1 MEIRKLVKDILKISD
16 RLSPSSGKSGV
27 EIGGNDEWL
36 SGYDNVRDA
45 LELVRE
51 EVNREEYPGFWL
63 EMRRNV
69 EAGLHGKRKRDVS
82 VMTML
87 AGRWW
92 MAIPVPVA
100 AAAAMLLFMSRQTPC
115 LTEDD
120 LLVMNGSLPLVEEVA
135 TEEIPG
141 QFVLS
146 EGESYRG
153 ISNGW
158 TVLID
163 ETL

>member
-1 MEIRKLVKDILKISD
+1 
-16 RLSPSSGKSGV
+16 
-27 EIGGNDEWL
+27 
-36 SGYDNVRDA
+36 
-45 LELVRE
+45 
-51 EVNREEYPGFWL
+51 
-63 EMRRNV
+63 MRRNV

-120 LLVMNGSLPLVEEVA
+120 LLVMNGSLPLVEEIA
-135 TEEIPG
+135 TEEITG